1 MKKKRK
7 VWMIIGSVVIVI
19 AIIAVVLVSSM
30 QTAMK
35 QLAAEEIPD
44 VNLSEISDGVYEGS
58 YSVFPVSVKVDVVVE
73 NNTIKSIDLIEHNNG
88 KGSAAEAIPGI
99 VVEAQSL
106 EVDAV
111 SGATCSSKA
120 ILKAINDALT
130 SPQ

>member
-7 VWMIIGSVVIVI
+7 VWMIIGSIVIVI
-19 AIIAVVLVSSM
+19 AVVAVIMVSSLN
-30 QTAMK
+30 
-35 QLAAEEIPD
+35 QLASDTIPD

-58 YSVFPVSVKVDVVVE
+58 CSVFPVSVKVEVTVE
-73 NNTIKSIDLIEHNNG
+73 NHTIKSVDLIEHKNG

-120 ILKAINDALT
+120 ILKAINDVLT